1 MRSSQKRKIR
11 RESEAQLYEPAKQAI
26 AHLFREKS
34 CYLEISATDRQ
45 MGENVKRVLAD
56 YDLFA
61 SVVERFIP
69 DITGYILEA
78 NQSKSL
84 IVVEVKPSPPRMKD
98 IFQTKEYA
106 EIFGAKYAFLIS
118 PHMVQEE
125 VRRIL
130 KMKGELLTHT
140 GGHGRVL
147 IGWLREA
154 EKEEMVKGKKA
165 GWIIDGWFPD
175 KPMI

>member
-1 MRSSQKRKIR
+1 MKSSQKRKIR

-26 AHLFREKS
+26 ARLFKAKP

-45 MGENVKRVLAD
+45 IGENIKRVLTD
-56 YDLFA
+56 YNLFA

-69 DITGYILEA
+69 DITGYILDA

-84 IVVEVKPSPPRMKD
+84 IVAEVKPSPPRMKD

-106 EIFGAKYAFLIS
+106 EIFGATHAFLIS

-140 GGHGRVL
+140 GGYGRVL
-147 IGWLREA
+147 IGRLREV
-154 EKEEMVKGKKA
+154 EKDETVKGEKG

-175 KPMI
+175 QPVI